1 MNVNNIGIIESPNIS
16 LNTCFIKNG
25 ANVNNPTT
33 INLTILLYRMPQL
46 LTSTIGGVPVAW
58 DISANEK
65 TRTKTKTEKK

>member
-1 MNVNNIGIIESPNIS
+1 
-16 LNTCFIKNG
+16 
-25 ANVNNPTT
+25 
-33 INLTILLYRMPQL
+33 MPQL